1 MINQDGRDIQKEF
14 QNNEA
19 ICGKLIDLFQM
30 ISNKC
35 RFRIICT
42 LTKGEFCVNDI
53 AEIIG
58 ETKVS
63 NISQHL
69 KMLRLAGII
78 ACRREEKRMVYRLE
92 DQRVRSMIDYFR
104 TQFLET
110 SFKETNSL

>member
-1 MINQDGRDIQKEF
+1 MLNDLGIEIQKEF
-14 QNNEA
+14 RGNDA
-19 ICGKLIDLFQM
+19 VCGRLIHIFQL
-30 ISNKC
+30 IANKA

-42 LTKGEFCVNDI
+42 LTRGDFCVNDI

-78 ACRREEKRMVYRLE
+78 ESRREEKHVIYSLSDERMIQLI
-92 DQRVRSMIDYFR
+92 QYFR
-104 TQFLET
+104 AEFL
-110 SFKETNSL
+110 NPDCPPHRP

>member
-1 MINQDGRDIQKEF
+1 MLNNTGREIQKEF
-14 QNNEA
+14 QGSDA
-19 ICGKLIDLFQM
+19 LCVSLIGILQL
-30 ISNKC
+30 IANKC

-42 LTKGEFCVNDI
+42 LTRGEFCVNDI

-78 ACRREEKRMVYRLE
+78 ASRREGKRTVYRLTDE
-92 DQRVRSMIDYFR
+92 RIHGMVEYIKSKY
-104 TQFLET
+104 LEN
-110 SFKETNSL
+110 NSVEEKQL